1 MKLLISTT
9 ILTLSLF
16 SSAHAQ
22 EVPDSCAAITA
33 LAEDIMIK
41 RQVNYDIML
50 LINTLN
56 NELNDQ
62 PELLTVMQPIIDMA
76 YSQAS
81 ATTAQARDQQ
91 VEDFKSVWTKRCIAD
106 ASH

>member
-1 MKLLISTT
+1 MKLLITT
-9 ILTLSLF
+9 VLTLSLF

-22 EVPDSCAAITA
+22 DAPDSCADITA

-76 YSQAS
+76 YSEPS
-81 ATTAQARDQQ
+81 ATTTQTRNEQ
-91 VEDFKSVWTKRCIAD
+91 VEAFKAIWTKRCTDD
-106 ASH
+106 ANH